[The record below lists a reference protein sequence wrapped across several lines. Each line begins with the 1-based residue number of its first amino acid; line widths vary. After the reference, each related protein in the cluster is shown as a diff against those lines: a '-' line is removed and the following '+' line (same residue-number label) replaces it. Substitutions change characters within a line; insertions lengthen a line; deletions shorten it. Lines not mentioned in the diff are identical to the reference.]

1 MYFFKVKNILFIWN
15 FTYWDKLY
23 NRKKYSSV
31 RHIVAFHVF
40 DMIFWGVFTIFEAVA
55 SDIHFVRIRLIFDC
69 RCNKVNFFLLMRAA
83 KFMVIISIVLSR
95 VLFEVINLAV
105 FSVLTLR
112 SYHDWSMAVTLKT
125 FDTGFV
131 FSVQIIGF
139 ISCNCV
145 VFSDNAKQTISF
157 SKCHGFESVNKVL
170 NFHICSLW
178 AFYFQYYM
186 NFYSFSLHLTAS

>member
-1 MYFFKVKNILFIWN
+1 
-15 FTYWDKLY
+15 
-23 NRKKYSSV
+23 
-31 RHIVAFHVF
+31 
-40 DMIFWGVFTIFEAVA
+40 MIFWGVFAIFEALA
-55 SDIHFVRIRLIFDC
+55 SDIHFVRIRLILDC

-112 SYHDWSMAVTLKT
+112 SYRDWAMAVTLKT

-139 ISCNCV
+139 ISCNCC
-145 VFSDNAKQTISF
+145 FFRHNTKQQTISF

-170 NFHICSLW
+170 NFHICSFW
-178 AFYFQYYM
+178 IFIF
-186 NFYSFSLHLTAS
+186 